1 MNHFQPIPTN
11 HPLRFKLH
19 NEVHARASS
28 LISLPVRASYLA
40 LTLSSEEK
48 TRERQHI
55 ATLCDRF
62 GASRPDHDADH
73 FSAKFDNFQM
83 SWEQHGEFSSYTF
96 YSSDT
101 EADGF
106 FDGAIKKVPAD
117 WLSQLNGQLLVA
129 SHASVISAEEAGY
142 NNESDL
148 SPLTRFFDNNPI
160 VGAHVS
166 GGAASVFT
174 DFRIHHDNFSR
185 FLIINDHLRT
195 AQAGR
200 LIHRLFDIEV
210 YRVLAL
216 MAFPLARELYPE
228 LKKADRQL
236 FTITNSMTQ
245 PDNDAAKLLDELTE
259 LAAEVENLISS
270 HHFRFAA
277 TSAYYQLV
285 GQRLEDIRETRI
297 QGIQT
302 LGEFMRRRMEPA
314 MHTCHAVSQR
324 FAMISKR
331 VNNASQLL
339 RTKVD
344 ITIERQNQS
353 LLSSMALRAKMQ
365 LRMQQMVEG
374 ISMVAITYYAAS
386 LVGKVSEALEA
397 FGLHINP
404 HLIEGLSI
412 PFILIIFGFGRKR
425 IHKIIASTKD

>member
-1 MNHFQPIPTN
+1 MQNFHAIPGN

-40 LTLSSEEK
+40 LSLSSAEK
-48 TRERQHI
+48 AAENQYI
-55 ATLCDRF
+55 AELCDRF
-62 GASRPDHDADH
+62 GAHRPDSDADH

-101 EADGF
+101 QTGAF
-106 FDGAIKKVPAD
+106 FDSAIKKVPAD
-117 WLSQLNGQLLVA
+117 WLKGLKGQLLVA
-129 SHASVISAEEAGY
+129 SHACVVSAEEAGLQ
-142 NNESDL
+142 NTGDL
-148 SPLTRFFDNNPI
+148 SPLSHYFDQNPI

-174 DFRIHHDNFSR
+174 DFKIHADNFSR

-200 LIHRLFDIEV
+200 LLHRLFDIEA

-216 MAFPLARELYPE
+216 MAFPQARQLYPE
-228 LKKADRQL
+228 LKRADHQL

-245 PDNDAAKLLDELTE
+245 QSSDPAKLLDELTE

-277 TSAYYQLV
+277 SSAYYQLV
-285 GQRLEDIRETRI
+285 GQRLEDLRETRI

-314 MHTCHAVSQR
+314 MHTCTAVSQR

-386 LVGKVSEALEA
+386 LVGKISEALEA
-397 FGLHINP
+397 TGLHLNP
-404 HLIEGLSI
+404 HLIEGASI
-412 PFILIIFGFGRKR
+412 PFILIVFGIGRKR
-425 IHKIIASTKD
+425 IHKIIASTRD